1 MKERNK
7 SFGKNPSPRLQC
19 GLPAPRQGV
28 NSVNSGDSGGAALCL
43 WAARPFELVRT
54 GYQGTFTSLKEFQR
68 CMEMS

>member
-28 NSVNSGDSGGAALCL
+28 NSVNSGTLVAL
-43 WAARPFELVRT
+43 PFACGQPGPLN
-54 GYQGTFTSLKEFQR
+54 S
-68 CMEMS
+68 